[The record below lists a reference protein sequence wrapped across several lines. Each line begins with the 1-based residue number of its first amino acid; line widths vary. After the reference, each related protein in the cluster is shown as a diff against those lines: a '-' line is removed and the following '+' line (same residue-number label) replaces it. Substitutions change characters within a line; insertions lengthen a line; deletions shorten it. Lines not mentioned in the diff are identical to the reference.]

1 MKTIFYLLLIISWS
15 TQANAYVDPGM
26 GSAIIQFIIAIIS
39 AITLYVGH
47 AFGLI
52 KNFFN
57 KLKKLLK
64 KKDKK

>member
-1 MKTIFYLLLIISWS
+1 MKFFSYFFLLISWS

-26 GSAIIQFIIAIIS
+26 GSTIIQFIIAVVS

-64 KKDKK
+64 KNKK

>member
-1 MKTIFYLLLIISWS
+1 MKTIFYSLLIISWS

-26 GSAIIQFIIAIIS
+26 GSTIIQFIIAIVS

-52 KNFFN
+52 KTFFN
-57 KLKKLLK
+57 KIKKLLK
-64 KKDKK
+64 KNDKK

>member
-1 MKTIFYLLLIISWS
+1 MKIFFFFLLIVLWS
-15 TQANAYVDPGM
+15 NQANAYVDPGM
-26 GSAIIQFIIAIIS
+26 GSTIIQFIVAIIS